1 MGYCS
6 TRLTSCSSGSS
17 RDFKIQKCFWV
28 GSFSYPLAPGRGHSI
43 RRFDLHINWTRSITH
58 LLKLICFTAVSHY
71 LSHILQQAF
80 NLIFHIVLC
89 FIMSQALFIK
99 IHLANN
105 AHACGPF
112 VLHRTYS
119 DAFGVWVSRGK
130 MGNVENS
137 LEYEK
142 QSHFLY
148 Q

>member
-6 TRLTSCSSGSS
+6 TRLTPCSNESS
-17 RDFKIQKCFWV
+17 WDFKIQKCFWV

-43 RRFDLHINWTRSITH
+43 RRCDLHINWTRGITH

-71 LSHILQQAF
+71 LSCILQQAF

-105 AHACGPF
+105 AHVHGPF
-112 VLHRTYS
+112 AMHCTYS
-119 DAFGVWVSRGK
+119 DAFRVCISSGK